1 LGIVLLN
8 PELGNYSYWNPPE
21 LKFVDGEKIEFMC
34 PVCCESLNADHLQK
48 DMVEIIMIGRDKKEY
63 HVYFSSIA
71 GKHATFKILG
81 GNVVEEFGRDSAAC
95 RDFLKELI
103 S

>member
-48 DMVEIIMIGRDKKEY
+48 DLVEIIMTGRDKKEY
-63 HVYFSSIA
+63 RVYFSSIA

-81 GNVVEEFGRDSAAC
+81 DKVLEEFGKDSWVY
-95 RDFLKELI
+95 RDFLKELF